1 LNGINKKVF
10 LFEVKLAF
18 KYLFI
23 VFFVGVSLRLAQTIY
38 YDGWGNISFLN
49 VMFWYLVLGV
59 ACLLLSM
66 IIVFFYSEK
75 IRE

>member
-1 LNGINKKVF
+1 MNGINTEVF

-23 VFFVGVSLRLAQTIY
+23 VFFTGVTLRLAQTIY
-38 YDGWGNISFLN
+38 YDGWDNITFLN
-49 VMFWYLVLGV
+49 VMFWYLVLVV